1 MLTFFI
7 INCIMFILTE
17 RNYIM
22 FNQYTCNV
30 TTGSTGERTM
40 FMGFDLSNLKVEG
53 ALGETPMVDK
63 DVKLDSKVYTV
74 GKLLSTDY
82 GLKYDLIL
90 NMMMRDGTVD
100 LSTKVQVGSNGRLRE
115 VMVVETKD
123 AYRIWGKTYYGKV

>member
-1 MLTFFI
+1 MLTFFQHL
-7 INCIMFILTE
+7 CIMFILTE
-17 RNYIM
+17 EIYIM

-40 FMGFDLSNLKVEG
+40 FMGFDLSNLKVDG
-53 ALGETPMVDK
+53 ALGETPMIDK
-63 DVKLDSKVYTV
+63 EIKLDSKVYTV
-74 GKLLSTDY
+74 GKLMTTDF

-90 NMMMRDGTVD
+90 NMMLNDKTID

-115 VMVVETKD
+115 VYLVKEKA

>member
-1 MLTFFI
+1 
-7 INCIMFILTE
+7 
-17 RNYIM
+17 M

-40 FMGFDLSNLKVEG
+40 FMGFDLSNLKVDG
-53 ALGETPMVDK
+53 TLGETPMVDK
-63 DVKLDSKVYTV
+63 EVKLDKKVYTV
-74 GKLLSTDY
+74 GKLLSTDF

-115 VMVVETKD
+115 VYVVSTKTS
-123 AYRIWGKTYYGKV
+123 YRIWGKTYYGKV